1 MFLYF
6 FSLAIIAFEVICCKM
21 FFESFCHL
29 PSEQR
34 KWQKVLLILL
44 LISAYYVCGLTLS
57 NWIVLK
63 QLIAISVTAIIM
75 LFYFRISIKKSAVL
89 ALLYQGLLLLVDY
102 MAYAGNSA
110 IISKEGVV
118 HNEYALEGN
127 LVVVFS
133 KVILFLCILLVKKQF
148 GHKSTE
154 MLADAEWTR
163 FLFFPVFTI
172 ITIVAMLMTFQ
183 YTENEAQAYAL
194 YSIALGMVVMNVFV
208 YYLINDIVIREAK
221 LHEKEILELQVKNQI
236 EMYRSVSENYE
247 VQKRK
252 SHEFKNQIL
261 CIESL
266 LKDHEYDE
274 ASKYVN
280 NISKTFMGERNV
292 INTNHVIVN
301 AILNTKY
308 QEAIS
313 KHIVFVFKVNDLSKI
328 SMDDEDLVVVL
339 ANLLN
344 NAIEACEK
352 CEEKKVIKFKFMIE
366 DELIIFSVKNTYSQ
380 PLVYDNDEIKTSK
393 TVKPDEHGVGIKN
406 VIRIV
411 EKYRGEYVVQN
422 NEKEFYFSIVIPVR
436 K

>member
-6 FSLAIIAFEVICCKM
+6 FSLAIIAFEVICCKI
-21 FFESFCHL
+21 FFESFCHSSL
-29 PSEQR
+29 GQR
-34 KWQKVLLILL
+34 KLQKVLLLL
-44 LISAYYVCGLTLS
+44 VLIFVYYVCGLTLS
-57 NWIVLK
+57 GWIVVK
-63 QLIAISVTAIIM
+63 QIIAILVTAVIM
-75 LFYFRISIKKSAVL
+75 HVYFRISIKKSSVL
-89 ALLYQGLLLLVDY
+89 AMLYQGLLLLVDY
-102 MAYAGNSA
+102 LAYVGNCA

-118 HNEYALEGN
+118 QNEYALEGN

-154 MLADAEWTR
+154 MLADAEWIK

-172 ITIVAMLMTFQ
+172 VTIVAMLMTFQ
-183 YTENEAQAYAL
+183 YTENKAQAYVL
-194 YSIALGMVVMNVFV
+194 YSIALGMVVMNAFV
-208 YYLINDIVIREAK
+208 YYLINDIVIREAEI
-221 LHEKEILELQVKNQI
+221 HEKAILELQVKNQI
-236 EMYRSVSENYE
+236 EMYRSISENYE
-247 VQKRK
+247 IQKDK

-274 ASKYVN
+274 ASRYVN
-280 NISKTFMGERNV
+280 NISKTFMGERNI
-292 INTNHVIVN
+292 INTNHVIIN

-313 KHIVFVFKVNDLSKI
+313 NHIVFVFKVNDLSKI
-328 SMDDEDLVVVL
+328 GIEDEDLVVVL

-352 CEEKKVIKFKFMIE
+352 CKEKKEIKFKFMIE
-366 DELIIFSVKNTYSQ
+366 DELIILSVKNTYNQ

-393 TVKPDEHGVGIKN
+393 TVMPDEHGVGIKN

-411 EKYRGEYVVQN
+411 KKYRGEYVVQN
-422 NEKEFYFSIVIPVR
+422 NEKEFYFSIVIPL
-436 K
+436 KK